1 MKRQLVEDR
10 ASCIQ
15 ALKRG
20 TSNTNILSTIT
31 KYKHNAP
38 LENIIKQ
45 NAANI
50 KNNLILTAREKLNKK
65 RTNKKETGRGSR

>member
-1 MKRQLVEDR
+1 MKRQLAEGR

-20 TSNTNILSTIT
+20 ASKINYLQN
-31 KYKHNAP
+31 HPNAP
-38 LENIIKQ
+38 PQNIIKP

-50 KNNLILTAREKLNKK
+50 KNNLILTARQK
-65 RTNKKETGRGSR
+65 TQ